1 MRKLPTPVVA
11 NKLGVSTYTVRKMV
25 EKGILT
31 DLGVTQRGKVK
42 HEYKFD
48 SKEIKEFLASHV
60 RDGRK
65 WVKVASAEQK
75 PKRTYARRQQVDSID
90 RQILNLKPTKSTVKT
105 GSNGDGPAGFSTRL
119 ANIEKTLNRLA
130 KIWE

>member
-11 NKLGVSTYTVRKMV
+11 NKLGVSNNTVRNMA
-25 EKGILT
+25 EKGLLT
-31 DLGVTQRGKVK
+31 DLGVTKEGKTK

-48 SKEIKEFLASHV
+48 SKEVKEFLATHV
-60 RDGRK
+60 RDGRN
-65 WVKVASAEQK
+65 WVKKA
-75 PKRTYARRQQVDSID
+75 PKEA
-90 RQILNLKPTKSTVKT
+90 KPTKPAVSRVKRVPVQDEVQPSIRS
-105 GSNGDGPAGFSTRL
+105 GSSGDGPAGFSTRL